1 MFEEIPEVTFHLRSW
16 INGGSALP
24 AVRLM
29 MDNGYEF
36 EAACTANVALHRPEC
51 NEREELLAVIGE
63 AANTSDAWIDALR
76 DFARKPSEKRWEE
89 LFRFTNEDVFYQR
102 LRHTIAILMALECDG
117 DILFRCAFKYG
128 VTSDAYDLVRSGK
141 VDPKTCVARGEG
153 SRARSTWLGLAAL
166 AAFSRGDRWNTIA
179 YLREAC
185 KDEETAVLAWAS
197 ISEIRQEADDE
208 LKAQLDA
215 LDIPNV

>member
-51 NEREELLAVIGE
+51 NERDALLAVIGE
-63 AANTSDAWIDALR
+63 AAKTSDAWIDALR
-76 DFARKPSEKRWEE
+76 DFARNPSEERWEE
-89 LFRFTNEDVFYQR
+89 LFRFADEDVFYQR
-102 LRHTIAILMALECDG
+102 LRHTIAILMALDCDG
-117 DILFRCAFKYG
+117 DILFRCATKHG
-128 VTSDAYDLVRSGK
+128 MTSDVYDIARSGK
-141 VDPKTCVARGEG
+141 VDPKTIVARGEG
-153 SRARSTWLGLAAL
+153 SRARSVWLGLAAL
-166 AAFSRGDRWNTIA
+166 AAFSRGDRWNTMA

-185 KDEETAVLAWAS
+185 KDEKTAFLAWAS

-215 LDIPNV
+215 LDIPDV